1 MLGFDEHGE
10 MGEDLQGESR
20 TINDVLLPPWAKN
33 ATDFIQ
39 LNAKVSSIYYYDTAI
54 FTCCLWPPIAQLVER
69 RTVVVVWYP

>member
-39 LNAKVSSIYYYDTAI
+39 LNAKVSSSIIMILLFLPAV
-54 FTCCLWPPIAQLVER
+54 CGHR
-69 RTVVVVWYP
+69 